1 MFTVIFQILFTA
13 SVLVGCLFWMR
24 ASYRR
29 ETLRARRRVRRSIPF
44 AAVALLPFT
53 AEAAP
58 SLEWHVYADGYYSH
72 NFNRPAALTVPNASS
87 VSSAAIPDGKNTYRY
102 YDANHNQFSLSLLEL
117 SLLAKQG
124 EVSLLADLDFGPF
137 VDMNAA
143 SSSASGKAV
152 DEVSKHI
159 GQAVIAYRPEG
170 SRFFLEAG
178 KMYSHIG
185 AETVKAKDNWNYSR
199 TLLFSYGMPF
209 WHTGLRLGYDLV
221 PGQWQASLYAYN
233 GWNSI
238 YDNNHSKSIG
248 AQLKYT
254 PSQALAIAYNF
265 LGGPERPENESEWK
279 TVHELNALFTASE
292 SLSVMADLLT
302 GSEKGVTINS
312 RKADAKWYGGLLGVK
327 YSLDDRSYLSPRFEI
342 YRDQHGYT
350 LGSGPQTIKSGTLT
364 YGRNL
369 TPGLDFRAEGRWD
382 SSSRNPFT
390 KGLTSKDS
398 QTTLLAALLFTY

>member
-1 MFTVIFQILFTA
+1 MLLALFLTV
-13 SVLVGCLFWMR
+13 
-24 ASYRR
+24 
-29 ETLRARRRVRRSIPF
+29 
-44 AAVALLPFT
+44 AAQ
-53 AEAAP
+53 AAP
-58 SLEWHVYADGYYSH
+58 SIEWHVYADGYYSH
-72 NFNRPAALTVPNASS
+72 NFNRPAALVAPTSAS
-87 VSSAAIPDGKNTYRY
+87 VSSAALPDGKNTYRY
-102 YDANHNQFSLSLLEL
+102 YDANPNQFSLSLLEL

-124 EVSLLADLDFGPF
+124 DVNLLLDLDFGLF
-137 VDMNAA
+137 ADMNAA

-170 SRFFLEAG
+170 SKFFLEAG

-199 TLLFSYGMPF
+199 TALFSYGMPF
-209 WHTGLRLGYDLV
+209 WHTGLRLGYDLL
-221 PGQWQASLYAYN
+221 PGQLQASLYAYN

-238 YDNNHSKSIG
+238 YDNNHSKSWG

-254 PSQALAIAYNF
+254 PSQALTIAYNF

-279 TVHELNALFTASE
+279 TVHEVNAVLTANE
-292 SLSVMADLLT
+292 SLSVMADALT
-302 GSEKGVTINS
+302 GSEKGVTVNG
-312 RKADAKWYGGLLGVK
+312 RKTDAQWYGGLLGVR
-327 YSLDDRSYLSPRFEI
+327 YALNDRSYLSPRFEI

-350 LGSGPQTIKSGTLT
+350 LGSGPQTIKGGTLT

-369 TPGLDFRAEGRWD
+369 TQGLDLRAEGRWD
-382 SSSRNPFT
+382 SSSRTIFT
-390 KGLTSKDS
+390 KGLVSKDS